1 MSNNAACKNERENVK
16 QNNDVLL
23 SCSNICKN
31 FGATRALINVD
42 FKIRRGEVCGLIG
55 ENGSGKSTLVSI
67 LAGAQSQTSGE
78 IFRAGVPYK
87 PKSLADGQRA
97 GVAIIVQEA
106 GTLPTVNV
114 ANNIFVGNYEMFSK
128 RGFLNSKK
136 MQNEADRILREIGA
150 GDISS
155 SMPVF
160 LLNFED
166 RKIVEIAR
174 AMYLTPDILIVD
186 ESTTAL
192 AQKGRQLI
200 YNLIDKM
207 KNENKAVIFISHDL
221 EELEEICNKI
231 TCLRDGIVVGHLE
244 GPDIKAENMRPLMV
258 GRELE
263 GHYYRQDWDGS
274 YEQNITLD
282 ARHITSENGYIQN
295 FDLQLHKGE
304 ILGIGGLADC
314 GMHEVGRMLFGL
326 DKTLTGE
333 VFHVP
338 SGTNITDVQDA
349 IKQNV
354 GYISKNR
361 DTESIILNASIQD
374 NSVMAS
380 YKNLTHGVFISTK
393 DEKKLSDNQIEAMKT
408 KCTSGK
414 QFCNELSGGNKQKVA
429 FSKWLAA
436 GSEIFIM
443 DCPTRGIDVGVKAAM
458 YQLIYRFKKEGRS
471 ILMISEELPELIG
484 MSDRMII
491 MKNGCINAEILRSKD
506 VRDTQLI
513 EYMV

>member
-1 MSNNAACKNERENVK
+1 MEQK
-16 QNNDVLL
+16 NDVLL
-23 SCSNICKN
+23 NCSRICKN
-31 FGATRALINVD
+31 FGATRALIDVD
-42 FKIRRGEVCGLIG
+42 FEIRRGEVCGLIG
-55 ENGSGKSTLVSI
+55 ENGSGKSTLASI
-67 LAGAQSQTSGE
+67 LAGALPQTSGE
-78 IFRAGVPYK
+78 IYRAGVPYK
-87 PKSLADGQRA
+87 PKSLVDGQKA

-106 GTLPTVNV
+106 GTLPAVDV
-114 ANNIFVGNYEMFSK
+114 ANNIFIGNYEAFS
-128 RGFLNSKK
+128 RNSYLNLKK
-136 MQNEADRILREIGA
+136 MQTEAGRILCEIGA
-150 GDISS
+150 GDISPS
-155 SMPVF
+155 VPVF

-200 YNLIDKM
+200 YSLIKKM
-207 KNENKAVIFISHDL
+207 KSENKAVIFISHDL
-221 EELEEICNKI
+221 EELEAVCNRI
-231 TCLRDGIVVGHLE
+231 TCLRDGVVVGHLK
-244 GPDIKAENMRPLMV
+244 GSDIKPENMRPLMV

-274 YEQNITLD
+274 CGQGITLD
-282 ARHITSENGYIQN
+282 VRHITSENGYIQN
-295 FDLQLHKGE
+295 FNLQLHKGE

-333 VFHVP
+333 VVHVP
-338 SGTNITDVQDA
+338 TGTKITGIQDA
-349 IKQNV
+349 VKQNI

-380 YKNLTHGVFISTK
+380 YKKLTRRLFLSAK
-393 DEKKLSDNQIEAMKT
+393 NEKKLSDVQIKAMRT

-414 QFCNELSGGNKQKVA
+414 QFCSELSGGNKQKVA

-443 DCPTRGIDVGVKAAM
+443 DCPTRGIDVGVKASM
-458 YQLIYRFKKEGRS
+458 YQLIYRFKKEGKS
-471 ILMISEELPELIG
+471 IVMISEELPELIG

-491 MKNGCINAEILRSKD
+491 MKEGHISAEVMRSED
-506 VRDTQLI
+506 VSDTQLI